1 MALRIVFAVMGPL
14 QTGPGGPTSQLASA
28 RYRALVPA
36 QQLARM
42 GHSVR
47 VASILEGGGPIALG
61 DAPFDVL
68 VLSKSFRA
76 SNEELARSVKARGVR
91 VAVDFC
97 DDHFGHP
104 EHGRHFHA
112 LARMADVVVAS
123 TEAMADSVKRNAGRD
138 AIVIPD
144 PVEGPKGVVAFHP
157 QAPVLRVLW
166 FGHPTNLGGLVQ
178 GIDGLSALASRMPV
192 RLTILT
198 KILAGVDEVAA
209 DIGRKAKVEVRLAPW
224 SIEATWKALEEA
236 DVVWIP
242 VADSAQKAVK
252 SANRLLESMWAG
264 RLPVADAI
272 PAYQPFA
279 DLVPIGERLDG
290 AVLRCLAEPQ
300 AVEARLGEAQRRIA
314 RTHSRYACGRLWSSA
329 LGDSSGHPLRLHLG
343 CGKTILAGYVNVDA
357 VDRFPEAHPDI
368 VCALDDLDAFEDAT
382 ADEIF
387 ARPDALLR
395 CADARKAL
403 EEWRRVLK
411 PGGRLVVECGD
422 AARTGDFV
430 GLLRE
435 AGFADARSEP
445 AARGGTRLSAMR

>member
-14 QTGPGGPTSQLASA
+14 QMGPGGPTSQLASA

-61 DAPFDVL
+61 DGPFDVL

-97 DDHFGHP
+97 DDHFDHP

-144 PVEGPKGVVAFHP
+144 PVEGPKRAAEFRP
-157 QAPVLRVLW
+157 RPPVLRVLW
-166 FGHPTNLGGLVQ
+166 FGHPTNLGGLAQ
-178 GIDGLSALASRMPV
+178 GIDALSALASRMPV
-192 RLTILT
+192 RLTIVT
-198 KILAGVDEVAA
+198 KLLAGVDEVAA

-242 VADSAQKAVK
+242 VGDSAQKAVK
-252 SANRLLESMWAG
+252 SANRLLESIWAG

-279 DLVPIGERLDG
+279 DLVPIGERLDA

-300 AVEARLGEAQRRIA
+300 AVEARLAEAQRRIA
-314 RTHSRYACGRLWSSA
+314 RTHSRYACGRLWARA
-329 LGDSSGHPLRLHLG
+329 LGEAHGHPLRLHLS

-357 VDRFPEAHPDI
+357 QDRFPEARPDI
-368 VCALDDLDAFEDAT
+368 VCALDDLVAFEDAA

-387 ARPDALLR
+387 ARRDALPR
-395 CADARKAL
+395 REDARKAL

-411 PGGRLVVECGD
+411 PGGRLVVECDGE
-422 AARTGDFV
+422 ARTADSV
-430 GLLRE
+430 VALLRE
-435 AGFADARSEP
+435 AGFVDARSEP
-445 AARGGTRLSAMR
+445 AAGLTRVAATR